1 MLFHHAAALLRS
13 STRQW
18 SEYLAAHPDWDT
30 QLMEHI
36 GHRTLSLS
44 PVFHNWTKL
53 GDCFESPVLRDRVL
67 QLSAELEV
75 NNPDIAKEW
84 RPFLG
89 VLGHVRR
96 MQLKALLLE
105 TDTPVNLLL
114 KTPDLTARGS
124 FFLDAQYT
132 PQSLFAGFLLKKGDI
147 YPVHSLS
154 TSERPVYGTG
164 GTVIGDA
171 AATATLLARYQRVF
185 SQAMHTFKP
194 GAWSRAKLAWDSK
207 HAVADTHHVAM
218 LARLWH
224 PQGLSTEQ
232 KLALALTWENQT
244 GVLATQKD
252 DRRLNPKQAQQWE
265 HWALHAR
272 TYLQLSGAND
282 DAKGAALVEAL
293 AGCPAPKQKGD
304 SEMKLP
310 ELGFSLE
317 VSS

>member
-1 MLFHHAAALLRS
+1 MTCIHTLRAAITRDAANGQPTGLRPRMAIPS
-13 STRQW
+13 QIVPSGPVPIT
-18 SEYLAAHPDWDT
+18 ETGPTPDGAPS
-30 QLMEHI
+30 I
-36 GHRTLSLS
+36 
-44 PVFHNWTKL
+44 
-53 GDCFESPVLRDRVL
+53 
-67 QLSAELEV
+67 
-75 NNPDIAKEW
+75 
-84 RPFLG
+84 
-89 VLGHVRR
+89 
-96 MQLKALLLE
+96 
-105 TDTPVNLLL
+105 
-114 KTPDLTARGS
+114 TPDLTARGS

-132 PQSLFAGFLLKKGDI
+132 PKSLFAGFLLKKGDI

-171 AATATLLARYQRVF
+171 AATAALLARYQRVF

-207 HAVADTHHVAM
+207 HVVADTHHVAM

-244 GVLATQKD
+244 GMLATQKD